1 MPIYYQGRKV
11 KEVWHQGRE
20 VQEIWHMGRLVY
32 TASRIRGFEGF
43 LDQVD
48 AVTAVSS
55 LTASTATVSGG
66 STGRSVSHML
76 VGGDS
81 AFTVAQGDRRSLH
94 VEVRGGTVYA
104 ESTSQSGQKVTLDA
118 PWPGGMHAVSL
129 VTDNDG
135 LFSYKVRLWVDGKE
149 VAAVTNSGGLLNSQS
164 VFSSG
169 DAVVATTNTAAWGFD
184 RGTEPTTGWIAESL
198 QPGYVSWRT
207 AKPDTRVLVPGGEVM
222 AWAYSGGQGG
232 EGGDSRTGDNGA
244 SGKGALIP
252 GFTLD
257 MLPDV
262 TVGAGGKG
270 GYGSKNHGGPG
281 GPGGSTAIG
290 DWFTTAT
297 ATTRPTPQA
306 WGSTYTG
313 PIPGKGGKGGSSGND
328 GKSGS
333 SGYDG
338 APGGLVIARRWT

>member
-20 VQEIWHMGRLVY
+20 VKEIWHMGRIVY

-48 AVTAVSS
+48 AATAVSS
-55 LTASTATVSGG
+55 LTASTATVSGV
-66 STGRSVSHML
+66 STSRSQSHML
-76 VGGDS
+76 VSGDS
-81 AFTVAQGDRRSLH
+81 TFTVTQGDRRSLH

-118 PWPGGMHAVSL
+118 PWPGGTHAVSL
-129 VTDNDG
+129 VTENDG

-149 VAAVTNSGGLLNSQS
+149 VAAVTNSGGLLNSQGLL
-164 VFSSG
+164 SSG
-169 DAVVATTNTAAWGFD
+169 DAVVTTTNAAAWGFD
-184 RGTEPTTGWIAESL
+184 RGNPPTTGWIAESL

-207 AKPDTRVLVPGGEVM
+207 AKPSTQVLVPGGEVM

-232 EGGDSRTGDNGA
+232 EGGDSLSGDDGA
-244 SGKGALIP
+244 PGNGALIP

-262 TVGAGGKG
+262 TVGAGGRG
-270 GYGSKNHGGPG
+270 GYGSSSYGDDGGPG
-281 GPGGSTAIG
+281 GPTTIG

-313 PIPGKGGKGGSSGND
+313 TIPGKGGKGGTSGRD

-333 SGYDG
+333 SGDYGD
-338 APGGLVIARRWT
+338 PGGLVIARRWT